1 MTLLTILISE
11 FCPTRVYKKWL
22 CAGLSEQFNGSHVSF
37 AMPSLVQSPPIEP
50 QPHGMD
56 IDGKKQR
63 GYRGGNTRCRLQCK
77 SSQAT
82 KTERLRF
89 EEMSQWSHSLET
101 LLSSKLGI
109 QIFEAFLKSE
119 FSDENLEFWIV
130 CEDYKKIKSSFRM
143 TCRAKKIFK
152 RYIQAEA
159 PREINIDQKTKEQ
172 IRWNLKVPSVECF
185 DDAQK
190 TVYRLM
196 ERDSYPRFLKSDVY
210 RTLLD
215 SASESLRT

>member
-1 MTLLTILISE
+1 MPIQVTS
-11 FCPTRVYKKWL
+11 
-22 CAGLSEQFNGSHVSF
+22 
-37 AMPSLVQSPPIEP
+37 PSLERKQLD
-50 QPHGMD
+50 MD
-56 IDGKKQR
+56 IDDKKTGRYRQR
-63 GYRGGNTRCRLQCK
+63 NVKSRLQRK

-82 KTERLRF
+82 NSENHRL
-89 EEMSQWSHSLET
+89 EEMSQWPDSLDR
-101 LLSSKLGI
+101 LLSSKLGT

-119 FSDENLEFWIV
+119 FSDENLEFWTV

-143 TCRAKKIFK
+143 SSRAKKIFK

-159 PREINIDQKTKEQ
+159 PREINIDQKTREL
-172 IRWNLKVPSVECF
+172 IRWNLKVPSAECF

-196 ERDSYPRFLKSDVY
+196 ERDSYPRFLRSDIY

-215 SASESLRT
+215 SASESEQM